1 MLMSPCRAFN
11 EANAK
16 LEESVSSIELKRLRK
31 RRDLSHTRCLCL
43 TILCICLSIPSI
55 VIEAF
60 AGLSLMFCHVEDLM
74 FFYWGVFFL
83 LSVGS
88 LIAMIGLAFGVACSR
103 NPPWN
108 VPLGTPVLVFA
119 GIGHTF
125 YNWVKDEWRSHLGF
139 SGDESISR
147 P

>member
-1 MLMSPCRAFN
+1 MQNVEAPLSP
-11 EANAK
+11 
-16 LEESVSSIELKRLRK
+16 LELKRLRK
-31 RRDLSHTRCLCL
+31 RRDLSHTRCLCVSV
-43 TILCICLSIPSI
+43 ICICISIPSI

-88 LIAMIGLAFGVACSR
+88 LIAMVGLAFGIACTR

-125 YNWVKDEWRSHLGF
+125 YNWVMDEWRGEN
-139 SGDESISR
+139 GDESQPSITYS
-147 P
+147 